1 MTRSTALTSY
11 RAWADGTVQDY
22 ADEPYAWMSDD
33 FMVIEAEDEDAAHD
47 EAERRDAAAWSK
59 HIQQT

>member
-1 MTRSTALTSY
+1 MSTALTSY
-11 RAWADGTVQDY
+11 RVWADGTVQDCE
-22 ADEPYAWMSDD
+22 DEPYAWMSDY
-33 FMVIEAEDEDAAHD
+33 FMVIEAEDEYAAHD